1 MKDLFKPIVTILFA
15 QVLDCQYHDGL
26 SLLYDV
32 ERRKA
37 CNAHLVL
44 PLILMGWF
52 HLNLA
57 EYLHQQQYNEWLV
70 NYDLN
75 EVQALNNLDL

>member
-1 MKDLFKPIVTILFA
+1 
-15 QVLDCQYHDGL
+15 
-26 SLLYDV
+26 
-32 ERRKA
+32 
-37 CNAHLVL
+37 
-44 PLILMGWF
+44 MGWF

-75 EVQALNNLDL
+75 EVQALNNGLVNMHMIPHSPKG

>member
-1 MKDLFKPIVTILFA
+1 MKYLFKPIVTILFA

-37 CNAHLVL
+37 CTAHLVL
-44 PLILMGWF
+44 LLIVMGWF
-52 HLNLA
+52 HLNLV
-57 EYLHQQQYNEWLV
+57 EYLHQRQYNQCLV
-70 NYDLN
+70 NYDLK
-75 EVQALNNLDL
+75 EVQALNNLNL